1 MKKLLLAVVLMLC
14 ALGSQNTM
22 YAQTLNAGDI
32 AFVGYHTD
40 ANDGFT
46 FITLKDIP
54 AGDVIYF
61 TDKGWK
67 AEDATWY
74 GNTEDHIIWTAPGG
88 GLPMGTIVS
97 IIETSSDAFTVTQGT
112 AVLSGSDTG
121 FSLLGGDSI
130 LAYQSASGAEPA
142 NPTFIAGI
150 YGDDN
155 YVHTSGCDDAGGWHS
170 CSTCTHIS
178 GSCTSTS
185 TSTSGIPAG
194 LTNGENAIALFP
206 SSPEQNN
213 AKYTGTLTGSVSTI
227 RALIND
233 PTKWTFSDTSGST
246 DIQASAY
253 AVTSITPDAPI
264 ATLTVGAMA
273 LIGIN
278 ADASPDELTF
288 VVLEE
293 IPAGET
299 VYFTDYGWNGTAFE
313 ISVAD
318 GTLEWNVTSTVPA
331 GTILEVTI
339 DDSVITSTD
348 MAAYG
353 NIVKHGWTGAASAV
367 ASGGDNWFIF
377 QGTGPTNPPTTFL
390 FGFNNWSTGAHGSL
404 GWQTTGSPSAT
415 TSYLPSGLTNGVN
428 AVSNAE
434 TNHYD
439 NMVYTGT
446 TTGSAATVLAAIT
459 DSTNWTGSEDTTQDI
474 SANGA
479 NFPTVFFGSEC
490 TMTASITSQTNIA
503 CNGGSTGSLT
513 VTPADGASPYT
524 YLWDDGSAQT
534 TATASGLSA
543 GTYEVTVTD
552 TNGCTATASATIS
565 QPATGLSLTPASL
578 TNIACNGGTTGAA
591 TVNAATGGAGFYTY
605 NWTPGN
611 PTGDGTTSVSGL
623 SAGTWTC
630 TVTDANGCTASQSF
644 TVTQPA
650 AALNL
655 TPASQTNIACNGGT
669 TGAATVNVATGGA
682 GGYTYNWTPGNPTGD
697 GTTSVSGL
705 STGTWTCTVTDANGC
720 TASQSFTVTQ
730 PAEALN
736 LTPASQTNIACNGG
750 TTGAATVNV
759 ATGGAGG
766 YTYNWTPGN
775 PIGDGTTSV
784 TGLSAGTW
792 TCTVTDAN
800 GCTASQS
807 FTVTQPT
814 VLNLTPASQTNIACN
829 GGTTGAATVNVANG
843 GAGDYTYNWTPGN
856 PTGDGTTS
864 VTGLSAG
871 TWTCTVTDANGCTAS
886 QSFTVT
892 QPAEALNLTPAS
904 LTNIACNGET
914 TGAATV
920 NVATGGAGG
929 YTYNWTPG
937 NPTGDGTTS
946 VTGLSAGTWTCTV
959 TDANGCTA
967 SQSFTVTQ
975 PTVLSLTPASQTNI
989 ACNGGTTGAAT
1000 VNVATGG
1007 AGGYTYNWTPGNP
1020 TGDGTTSVSGL
1031 STGTW
1036 TCTVTDANGCTASQ
1050 SFTVTQPAEALN
1062 LTPASQTNIACNG
1075 GTTGAATVNVATG
1088 GAGGYTYNWTPGNPI
1103 GDGTTSVTGLSAGTW
1118 TCTVTDANGCTAS
1131 QSFTVT
1137 QPTVLNL
1144 TPASQTNIACN
1155 GGTTGAATVNVANG
1169 GAGDYTYNWTP
1180 GNPTGDGT
1188 TSVTGLSAGTWT
1200 CTVTD
1205 ANGCTASQSFTV
1217 TQPAEALNL
1226 TPASQTN
1233 IACNGGTTGAATVNV
1248 ATGGAGGYTY
1258 NWTPGNPIG
1267 DGTTSVTGLSA
1278 GTWTCTVTDANGCTA
1293 SQSFTVT
1300 QPAEA
1305 LNLTP
1310 ASQTNIA
1317 CNGGTTGAATV
1328 NVATG
1333 GAGGYTYNW
1342 TPGNPIGDGTTSVT
1356 GLSAGTW
1363 TCTVTDANGCTAS
1376 QSFTVTQ
1383 PAEALNLTPAS
1394 QTNIACNGG
1403 TTGAATVNVATGGAG
1418 DYTYNWTPGNPTG
1431 DGTTSVTG
1439 LSAGTWTCTVTD
1451 ANGCT
1456 ASQSFTVTQPTI
1468 LSANTVVDANATC
1481 NGATDG
1487 AATASATGGT
1497 APYTYSWSNAATTA
1511 SIVGVAAGTYDVT
1524 ITDANGCTDTASV
1537 TITEPVALVASAMVD
1552 ANAAC
1557 NGGTG
1562 EVTISI
1568 TGGVSPFEYT
1578 INGTTYSGFP
1588 DPTLEVSGLPA
1599 GTYPITTSDA
1609 NGCSATT
1616 SVTITEPVALVASAV
1631 VDANA
1636 ACNGGTGDVTISITG
1651 GVSPFEYTINGT
1663 TYSGFPDP
1671 TLEVSGLPA
1680 GTYPITTSDA
1690 NGCSATTSVTIT
1702 EPVALVASAV
1712 VDANAACNGG
1722 TGDVTISI
1730 TGGVSPFEYTI
1741 NGTTYSGFP
1750 DPTLEVSGLPAGTYP
1765 ITTSDA
1771 NGCSATT
1778 SVTITEPAIIDNS
1791 VVLTDGVLT
1800 ANATDMTY
1808 QWFACPNTEL
1818 TGETNQSFTPTA
1830 VGDYKVVLTN
1840 SNSCTVTSE
1849 CITVTTLG
1857 LNPLTPNALKVSVY
1871 PNPASAEIQVSGLQT
1886 TESYSIYDTLGKLML
1901 KGNTSNKAVINVQ
1914 DLSSGMYFITIGNHV
1929 IRFIKN

>member
-1 MKKLLLAVVLMLC
+1 MKKFLLAVVLMLC
-14 ALGSQNTM
+14 ALGSDRSV
-22 YAQTLNAGDI
+22 YAQTLSAGDI
-32 AFVGYHTD
+32 AFIGFHLD
-40 ANDGFT
+40 DNDGFT

-54 AGDVIYF
+54 SGEVIYF
-61 TDKGWK
+61 TDHSWSYSFNTWHNNT
-67 AEDATWY
+67 ADAHY
-74 GNTEDHIIWTAPGG
+74 AWTATSPVSI
-88 GLPMGTIVS
+88 GTIV
-97 IIETSSDAFTVTQGT
+97 TVTETGSATNILSATTGT
-112 AVLSGSDTG
+112 MSKETG
-121 FSLLGGDSI
+121 GDFSLIQSGDVI
-130 LAYQSASGAEPA
+130 LAYQSTTGAQPA
-142 NPTFIAGI
+142 ATNATFLAGI
-150 YGDDN
+150 YTDDN
-155 YVHTSGCDDAGGWHS
+155 FGHNTDCDGSQGWYNGTPCAS
-170 CSTCTHIS
+170 DFTPDGELSNNS
-178 GSCTSTS
+178 NA
-185 TSTSGIPAG
+185 SGIPPG
-194 LTNGENAIALFP
+194 LTNGVDAVHLYPAPILESVSEND
-206 SSPEQNN
+206 NGR
-213 AKYTGTLTGSVSTI
+213 YTGSLNGTADAI

-233 PTKWTFSDTSGST
+233 RTQWEFEDDASY
-246 DIQASAY
+246 DISPSSY
-253 AVTSITPDAPI
+253 ATPSITP
-264 ATLTVGAMA
+264 
-273 LIGIN
+273 
-278 ADASPDELTF
+278 
-288 VVLEE
+288 
-293 IPAGET
+293 
-299 VYFTDYGWNGTAFE
+299 
-313 ISVAD
+313 
-318 GTLEWNVTSTVPA
+318 
-331 GTILEVTI
+331 
-339 DDSVITSTD
+339 
-348 MAAYG
+348 
-353 NIVKHGWTGAASAV
+353 
-367 ASGGDNWFIF
+367 SG
-377 QGTGPTNPPTTFL
+377 
-390 FGFNNWSTGAHGSL
+390 
-404 GWQTTGSPSAT
+404 PS
-415 TSYLPSGLTNGVN
+415 
-428 AVSNAE
+428 
-434 TNHYD
+434 
-439 NMVYTGT
+439 
-446 TTGSAATVLAAIT
+446 
-459 DSTNWTGSEDTTQDI
+459 
-474 SANGA
+474 
-479 NFPTVFFGSEC
+479 C

-503 CNGGSTGSLT
+503 CNGGATGSLT

-534 TATASGLSA
+534 SATASGLSA

-630 TVTDANGCTASQSF
+630 TVTDDNGCTASQSF
-644 TVTQPA
+644 TVTQP
-650 AALNL
+650 
-655 TPASQTNIACNGGT
+655 
-669 TGAATVNVATGGA
+669 TV
-682 GGYTYNWTPGNPTGD
+682 
-697 GTTSVSGL
+697 L
-705 STGTWTCTVTDANGC
+705 S
-720 TASQSFTVTQ
+720 
-730 PAEALN
+730 

-807 FTVTQPT
+807 FTVTQPAAA
-814 VLNLTPASQTNIACN
+814 LNLTPASQTNIACN
-829 GGTTGAATVNVANG
+829 GGTTGAAA
-843 GAGDYTYNWTPGN
+843 
-856 PTGDGTTS
+856 
-864 VTGLSAG
+864 
-871 TWTCTVTDANGCTAS
+871 
-886 QSFTVT
+886 
-892 QPAEALNLTPAS
+892 
-904 LTNIACNGET
+904 
-914 TGAATV
+914 
-920 NVATGGAGG
+920 
-929 YTYNWTPG
+929 
-937 NPTGDGTTS
+937 
-946 VTGLSAGTWTCTV
+946 
-959 TDANGCTA
+959 
-967 SQSFTVTQ
+967 
-975 PTVLSLTPASQTNI
+975 
-989 ACNGGTTGAAT
+989 

-1020 TGDGTTSVSGL
+1020 TGDGTTSVS
-1031 STGTW
+1031 
-1036 TCTVTDANGCTASQ
+1036 
-1050 SFTVTQPAEALN
+1050 
-1062 LTPASQTNIACNG
+1062 
-1075 GTTGAATVNVATG
+1075 
-1088 GAGGYTYNWTPGNPI
+1088 
-1103 GDGTTSVTGLSAGTW
+1103 
-1118 TCTVTDANGCTAS
+1118 
-1131 QSFTVT
+1131 
-1137 QPTVLNL
+1137 
-1144 TPASQTNIACN
+1144 
-1155 GGTTGAATVNVANG
+1155 
-1169 GAGDYTYNWTP
+1169 
-1180 GNPTGDGT
+1180 
-1188 TSVTGLSAGTWT
+1188 GLSAGTWT

-1317 CNGGTTGAATV
+1317 CNGGTTGAANV

-1418 DYTYNWTPGNPTG
+1418 GYTYNWTPGNPTG
-1431 DGTTSVTG
+1431 DGTTSVTGLSAGTWTCTVTDANGCTASQSFTVTQPAAALNLTPASQTNIACNGGTTGAATVNVATGGAGGYTYNWTPGNPTGDGTTSVLG

-1537 TITEPVALVASAMVD
+1537 TITEPVALVASAVVDANAACNGGTGDVTISIAGGVSPFEYTINGTTYSGFPDPTLEVSGLPAGTYPITTSDANGCSATTSVTITEPVALVASAVVD

-1663 TYSGFPDP
+1663 TYS
-1671 TLEVSGLPA
+1671 
-1680 GTYPITTSDA
+1680 
-1690 NGCSATTSVTIT
+1690 N
-1702 EPVALVASAV
+1702 
-1712 VDANAACNGG
+1712 
-1722 TGDVTISI
+1722 
-1730 TGGVSPFEYTI
+1730 
-1741 NGTTYSGFP
+1741 FP

-1800 ANATDMTY
+1800 ANATDVTY

-1818 TGETNQSFTPTA
+1818 IGETNQSFTPTA

-1857 LNPLTPNALKVSVY
+1857 LNPVTPNALKVRVY

>member
-1 MKKLLLAVVLMLC
+1 MKKFLLAVALMLC

-22 YAQTLNAGDI
+22 YAQTLAAGDI
-32 AFVGYHTD
+32 AIVGYHTD
-40 ANDGFT
+40 ADDGFT

-54 AGDVIYF
+54 AGETIYF
-61 TDKGWK
+61 TDKGWSGD
-67 AEDATWY
+67 ETWY
-74 GNTEDHIIWTAPGG
+74 ANTEDHIIWTAPGG
-88 GLPMGTIVS
+88 GLAMGTVVS
-97 IIETSSDAFTVTQGT
+97 IIETSSDAFTVTNGA

-121 FSLLGGDSI
+121 FNLLGGDSI
-130 LAYQSASGAEPA
+130 LAYQSSSGAEPA

-155 YVHTSGCDDAGGWHS
+155 YVHTAGCDDAGGWHS

-178 GSCTSTS
+178 GPCGTTSTS
-185 TSTSGIPAG
+185 TTSLPAG
-194 LTNGENAIALFP
+194 LTNGVNALALFP

-233 PTKWTFSDTSGST
+233 PSSWTFSDTSGST

-565 QPATGLSLTPASL
+565 QPANAVSFNLVAQTNIACNGGSTGALTIGDVTGGAGGYTYNWTPGNPTGDGTTSVSGLSAGTWTCTVTDANSCTATQSFTITQPTALSLTPASL
-578 TNIACNGGTTGAA
+578 TNLACNGGSTGAATVNAATGGAGGYTYNWTPGNPIGDGTTSVSGLSAGTWTCTVTDVNGCTATQSFTVTQPTALSLTPASLTNLACNGSSTGAATVNAATGGAGGYTYNWTPGNPTGDGTTSVSGLSAGTWTCTVTDANGCTATQSFTVTQPTALSLTPASQTNIACNGGTTGAA
-591 TVNAATGGAGFYTY
+591 TVNVATGGAGGYTYNWTPGNPIGDGTTSVSGLSAGTWTCTVTDANGCTASQSFTVTQPAEALNLTPASQTNIACNGGTTGVATVNVATGGAGGYTY

-682 GGYTYNWTPGNPTGD
+682 GGYTYNWTPGNPIGD
-697 GTTSVSGL
+697 GTTSVS
-705 STGTWTCTVTDANGC
+705 
-720 TASQSFTVTQ
+720 
-730 PAEALN
+730 
-736 LTPASQTNIACNGG
+736 
-750 TTGAATVNV
+750 
-759 ATGGAGG
+759 
-766 YTYNWTPGN
+766 
-775 PIGDGTTSV
+775 
-784 TGLSAGTW
+784 
-792 TCTVTDAN
+792 
-800 GCTASQS
+800 
-807 FTVTQPT
+807 
-814 VLNLTPASQTNIACN
+814 
-829 GGTTGAATVNVANG
+829 
-843 GAGDYTYNWTPGN
+843 
-856 PTGDGTTS
+856 
-864 VTGLSAG
+864 
-871 TWTCTVTDANGCTAS
+871 
-886 QSFTVT
+886 
-892 QPAEALNLTPAS
+892 
-904 LTNIACNGET
+904 
-914 TGAATV
+914 
-920 NVATGGAGG
+920 
-929 YTYNWTPG
+929 
-937 NPTGDGTTS
+937 
-946 VTGLSAGTWTCTV
+946 
-959 TDANGCTA
+959 
-967 SQSFTVTQ
+967 
-975 PTVLSLTPASQTNI
+975 
-989 ACNGGTTGAAT
+989 
-1000 VNVATGG
+1000 
-1007 AGGYTYNWTPGNP
+1007 
-1020 TGDGTTSVSGL
+1020 
-1031 STGTW
+1031 
-1036 TCTVTDANGCTASQ
+1036 
-1050 SFTVTQPAEALN
+1050 
-1062 LTPASQTNIACNG
+1062 
-1075 GTTGAATVNVATG
+1075 
-1088 GAGGYTYNWTPGNPI
+1088 
-1103 GDGTTSVTGLSAGTW
+1103 
-1118 TCTVTDANGCTAS
+1118 
-1131 QSFTVT
+1131 
-1137 QPTVLNL
+1137 
-1144 TPASQTNIACN
+1144 
-1155 GGTTGAATVNVANG
+1155 
-1169 GAGDYTYNWTP
+1169 
-1180 GNPTGDGT
+1180 
-1188 TSVTGLSAGTWT
+1188 GLSAGTWT

-1300 QPAEA
+1300 QP
-1305 LNLTP
+1305 
-1310 ASQTNIA
+1310 
-1317 CNGGTTGAATV
+1317 
-1328 NVATG
+1328 
-1333 GAGGYTYNW
+1333 
-1342 TPGNPIGDGTTSVT
+1342 
-1356 GLSAGTW
+1356 
-1363 TCTVTDANGCTAS
+1363 
-1376 QSFTVTQ
+1376 
-1383 PAEALNLTPAS
+1383 
-1394 QTNIACNGG
+1394 
-1403 TTGAATVNVATGGAG
+1403 
-1418 DYTYNWTPGNPTG
+1418 
-1431 DGTTSVTG
+1431 
-1439 LSAGTWTCTVTD
+1439 
-1451 ANGCT
+1451 
-1456 ASQSFTVTQPTI
+1456 TI
-1468 LSANTVVDANATC
+1468 LSANTVVDANA
-1481 NGATDG
+1481 
-1487 AATASATGGT
+1487 
-1497 APYTYSWSNAATTA
+1497 
-1511 SIVGVAAGTYDVT
+1511 
-1524 ITDANGCTDTASV
+1524 
-1537 TITEPVALVASAMVD
+1537 
-1552 ANAAC
+1552 AC

-1562 EVTISI
+1562 NVTISI

-1578 INGTTYSGFP
+1578 INGTTYSNFP

-1636 ACNGGTGDVTISITG
+1636 ACNGGTGEITISITG

-1663 TYSGFPDP
+1663 TYSNFPDP

-1680 GTYPITTSDA
+1680 GIYPITTSDA

-1800 ANATDMTY
+1800 ANATDVTY

-1857 LNPLTPNALKVSVY
+1857 LNPVTPNALKVSVY

-1886 TESYSIYDTLGKLML
+1886 TESYMIYDTLGKLML